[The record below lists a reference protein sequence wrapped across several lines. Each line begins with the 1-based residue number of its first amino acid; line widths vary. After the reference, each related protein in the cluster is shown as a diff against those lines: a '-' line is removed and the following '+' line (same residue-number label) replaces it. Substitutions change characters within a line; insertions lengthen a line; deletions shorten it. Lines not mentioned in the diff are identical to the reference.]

1 MIPPFAPLFKHM
13 DGIAFQAMRPR
24 PAGSIIQSTVSTQV
38 TEQIRQFVK
47 SSLDTAS
54 PSWFPTMNPLLST
67 AIPMVGG
74 QIQLLVISQYDAACL
89 AQNSNSPRTQ

>member
-24 PAGSIIQSTVSTQV
+24 PAGSIIQNSTVSPGNP
-38 TEQIRQFVK
+38 EQIRVVK

-54 PSWFPTMNPLLST
+54 PSWFPTMNPLLSSHH
-67 AIPMVGG
+67 PMVGG
-74 QIQLLVISQYDAACL
+74 QIQLLVISQL
-89 AQNSNSPRTQ
+89 

>member
-13 DGIAFQAMRPR
+13 DGIAFAMRPR
-24 PAGSIIQSTVSTQV
+24 PGEYNPELNRLDPGNRSKFVNV
-38 TEQIRQFVK
+38 VK
-47 SSLDTAS
+47 SSLDSKSLMVSHYEPAI
-54 PSWFPTMNPLLST
+54 ST

-74 QIQLLVISQYDAACL
+74 QIQLLVISHDAACL